1 MEQKRKRYSRKAT
14 ILFYLLVVYILAALV
29 WWFISLE
36 QQNNR
41 LHQSKIEH
49 LNIAEPDNHSA
60 HYSEQLSRLQDEYRR
75 NRIKY
80 AGEGIVFLG
89 LILVGALFIYRYITQ
104 QARLQQQQQNF
115 TMAVTHELKTPIA
128 VATLNLETL
137 LKHNLDENKRRKLIA
152 MTLEETA
159 RLHFLTNNI
168 LVSAQLEG
176 QGQKI
181 SKEELD
187 LSNLLADRV
196 AEFEKRFHD
205 RRFEAAIDPDADI
218 KGDPL
223 LLQILIN
230 NLIEN
235 ALKYS
240 PKDGAVFIRLDKQPQ
255 AVVVSITDEGP
266 GIPEEE
272 KKKIFTKFY
281 RIGNEST
288 RKKQGTG
295 LGLYLCDKIAKD
307 HNADISVTN
316 HEPNGSTFAVKFY
329 T

>member
-1 MEQKRKRYSRKAT
+1 MERKRKRHSKKAT
-14 ILFYLLVVYILAALV
+14 VIFYLLVVYILAALV

-41 LHQSKIEH
+41 LHRSKIEH
-49 LNIAEPDNHSA
+49 LKVAVPDTTTTR
-60 HYSEQLSRLQDEYRR
+60 YKDQFFRIKDEYRR
-75 NRIKY
+75 NRVKY

-104 QARLQQQQQNF
+104 QTRLQQQQQNF

-137 LKHNLDENKRRKLIA
+137 LKHNLDEGKRRKLIA

-159 RLHFLTNNI
+159 RLHFLTSNI

-176 QGQKI
+176 QGSKI
-181 SKEELD
+181 NKEELN
-187 LSNLLADRV
+187 LSNLLTDRV
-196 AEFEKRFHD
+196 AEFEKRFQD
-205 RRFEAAIDPDADI
+205 RHFEAWIEPEADI

-240 PKDGAVFIRLDKQPQ
+240 PKEGSISIRLNKQPQ
-255 AVVVSITDEGP
+255 QVVVSVTDEGP
-266 GIPEEE
+266 GIPDDE

-281 RIGNEST
+281 RIGNEAT
-288 RKKQGTG
+288 RKKQGSG

-316 HEPNGSTFAVKFY
+316 HDPNGSTFAVKFH